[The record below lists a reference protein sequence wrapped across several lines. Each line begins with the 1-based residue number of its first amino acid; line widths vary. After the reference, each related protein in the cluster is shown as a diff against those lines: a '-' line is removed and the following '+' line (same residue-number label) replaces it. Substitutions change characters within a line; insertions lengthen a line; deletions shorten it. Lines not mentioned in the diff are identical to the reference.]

1 MSTAT
6 ATTDLASPGIVL
18 KAPPNKWLITISVTF
33 GTLMGAIDSSIVN
46 VALPQIRGQLGATLQ
61 EITWISI
68 GYVIAQ
74 VIVMPLTA
82 FLGRLFGQ
90 KNVYLASLA
99 LFIAGSILCGMATSL
114 PMLIAFRVMQGLGGG
129 ALQPTEQ
136 AILRQTF
143 PPKEQAMAMALFGL
157 AVMIGPAVGPTL
169 GGYIVDHYHWAWI
182 FYINVPVGLLGLYMV
197 WNFVPEPEDIRIAN
211 RKAAEQQR
219 KHVDWLGMALLI
231 VGLATLQYLLEEGQS
246 KDWFQDT
253 TIVAC
258 AFVAFVS
265 LVGFVIR
272 ELTAPVPVVNLSLFK
287 DPVFASGTVIGAV
300 MFAMLMGGMF
310 LLPVFMQELLGFTAT
325 QSGMAMMPRVFVMML
340 ATPLIGRIYN
350 RVDPRVIIAAGV
362 LFFSTGA
369 WLMSHFTLETSQT
382 GIIASIMVQGVGFSC
397 LFVPLTT
404 VALSKIPRDKVT
416 DATGLNSLIRQIG
429 GSIGLAIF
437 TTMLSRYGVFARAGL
452 SAHIDPTRPEVQA
465 RLHMAQAGLMHQGI
479 DHVTAQTGSVLSVFG
494 VVMKQ
499 SMLIAFEQLFLLT
512 GITFLGILPILIFL
526 KRPENVDPKQK
537 IHVEIE

>member
-1 MSTAT
+1 MKTRAAVAWKAGEPLTIETIDIEGPKAGEVLVEVMAT
-6 ATTDLASPGIVL
+6 GICHTDAFTLSGADPEGLFPAILGHEGAGIVRE
-18 KAPPNKWLITISVTF
+18 V
-33 GTLMGAIDSSIVN
+33 GAGV
-46 VALPQIRGQLGATLQ
+46 
-61 EITWISI
+61 
-68 GYVIAQ
+68 
-74 VIVMPLTA
+74 
-82 FLGRLFGQ
+82 
-90 KNVYLASLA
+90 
-99 LFIAGSILCGMATSL
+99 TSL
-114 PMLIAFRVMQGLGGG
+114 KVGDHVIPLYTPECRQCKTCLSQRSNLCTSIRATQGKGLMPDGTSRFRCDG
-129 ALQPTEQ
+129 
-136 AILRQTF
+136 
-143 PPKEQAMAMALFGL
+143 
-157 AVMIGPAVGPTL
+157 
-169 GGYIVDHYHWAWI
+169 
-182 FYINVPVGLLGLYMV
+182 
-197 WNFVPEPEDIRIAN
+197 
-211 RKAAEQQR
+211 
-219 KHVDWLGMALLI
+219 
-231 VGLATLQYLLEEGQS
+231 
-246 KDWFQDT
+246 
-253 TIVAC
+253 
-258 AFVAFVS
+258 
-265 LVGFVIR
+265 
-272 ELTAPVPVVNLSLFK
+272 
-287 DPVFASGTVIGAV
+287 DPVFHYMGCSTFANFTVLPEIALAKVREDAPFDKICYIGCGVTTVIGAV